1 MFHTI
6 AFPFVTVCP
15 RSHVHFYEATRWIE
29 IGKTSWTHSIVI
41 YRVDFWIEILAPVVW
56 CWPRKV
62 LRILSIA
69 INFGTLS
76 TERFIYHRKSVLH
89 LRKRMCHARRCSTDV
104 C

>member
-1 MFHTI
+1 MASPI
-6 AFPFVTVCP
+6 DIVCP
-15 RSHVHFYEATRWIE
+15 RSLGHFYKATRWIE
-29 IGKTSWTHSIVI
+29 IGKTSWTHSIVL

-69 INFGTLS
+69 VNFGTLS

-89 LRKRMCHARRCSTDV
+89 LRKRMCHVRLNRTDLR
-104 C
+104 